1 MKKKIIGAFLAA
13 ALSASI
19 VNPEPALACYG
30 VRAMGMGG
38 AFIGV
43 ADDVNAVYWN
53 PAGIA
58 FTEETQAN
66 IQHITNNR
74 KRINYIDIVE
84 VTTPVKSGAIG
95 FTYVKDRAALNY
107 LIQGQNYNQDW
118 YVFSYGAKVSEN
130 LAIGTNI
137 RQVVEKT
144 ALNGQTEEKHFT
156 GLDAS
161 LFYKN
166 NKWSLGL
173 LVQDFNRPTTLDG
186 GYMIRNYRPGIAY
199 RPDKKTII
207 AADIYDATGEIERA
221 YCVGAEYKATE
232 TLTLRVGS
240 YQRNLTFGV
249 GIKVG
254 ETTEINFAHLGGDLG
269 GTNMIGAQ
277 LKF

>member
-1 MKKKIIGAFLAA
+1 MKKRTIFAVLAV
-13 ALSASI
+13 ALAVGT
-19 VNPEPALACYG
+19 VNQAPVSACYG

-58 FTEETQAN
+58 FTKETQAN

-74 KRINYIDIVE
+74 ELINYIDIVE
-84 VTTPVKSGAIG
+84 VTTPVKNGAIG
-95 FTYVKDRAALNY
+95 LTYVKDRAAMNY
-107 LIQGQNYNQDW
+107 LIQGQNYNQEW
-118 YVFSYGAKVSEN
+118 YVLSYGAKITDN

-144 ALNGQTEEKHFT
+144 ALNGQTESKHFT

-166 NKWSLGL
+166 NKWSCGL

-199 RPDKKTII
+199 RPDNKTII
-207 AADIYDATGEIERA
+207 AADIYDATDEIERA
-221 YCVGAEYKATE
+221 YCVGAEYKASDAI
-232 TLTLRVGS
+232 TLRAGC
-240 YQRNLTFGV
+240 YQRNLTFGI

-254 ETTEINFAHLGGDLG
+254 KDTEVNFAHLGGDLG

-277 LKF
+277 TKF